1 MIVIIIED
9 KSQNKIWITEK
20 SGIPV
25 LEALK
30 N

>member
-9 KSQNKIWITEK
+9 KSQNKIRITEK